1 MQVMNVDA
9 QQAKTKTWHA
19 LSLALMLAVAPAFGQ
34 GSLTQVRVTP
44 SDTTAGKGALYRI
57 SFITSLTGGAGGIG
71 IPANG
76 KIRLTF
82 PPSFVDSTI
91 TAAFNDSGLTGGYSV
106 IADTN
111 HAVTLTRDGTGAALA
126 PGDTAVFSLALV
138 YNSTLADSFRIFV
151 ATLNAAGVQIDTAR
165 SAYFVIGPAA
175 LHHFKIDSVATQTAG
190 DSFNINISAR
200 DIYENL
206 VKSFKQRVTLSLN
219 ADSIKPALSDT
230 FLLGQRTQRVV
241 IAKAGAGRI
250 ITVRDSLNHVGSSNA
265 FTVNP
270 GALHH
275 FAISPIATPQIAGAG
290 FAVTITAQDSLNNTI
305 PTFVGPVTIS
315 DLTGTVTPTS
325 NSGPFTLG
333 VRTETLRI
341 TQAATNNRIT
351 VTGGDRTGQSNLFNV
366 NAGVLDRFEFSPIPV
381 SQTAGNAFLFS
392 VTARD
397 ASGNAIPHTGTVT
410 LTDNTGTLNP
420 TSVVFSGQTSQN
432 INAVITKAQTNVVIT
447 ASGALKTGQSNSF
460 TVNHAALDRFDIT
473 NTSDLNIGSQTA
485 GTAFSIKIIARDQF
499 DNIVTSHN
507 GAGSAVTLSNTT
519 ASIGPTSSGNFSG
532 GILASQSVT
541 ITKTASA
548 DAITATH
555 TASGTNG
562 VSNNFAVNAG
572 PLADFRIA
580 PVGSPQTAGVAFPL
594 VVTAV
599 DGNENIAT
607 SFSGKVGISVSG
619 GGTISPDSSANFVA
633 GVWNG
638 SVSVSNVGTGRVITV
653 SGSGFSQDSNP
664 FNVTASGIDRFVI
677 DTVPNQTAGQNFNLT
692 IRAKDANNNDV
703 SFTGPVTLTDN
714 TGTLEPDSVTFTN
727 QAFVT
732 ISTAR
737 ITKAQSNVVIN
748 ASGSAKPAQS
758 NSFNVTHAALDHF
771 DVTNTSGGNIG
782 SQVAGTNFAV
792 KIVARDAFANI
803 VTNFNSGV
811 TLSNTTASITP
822 ASSGNFTN
830 GELASLTVNITKTSS
845 ADAISVSGGTPT
857 RNGSSNNF
865 AVNAGPL
872 ADFRIPN
879 NIPSPQTAGVAFPL
893 VVTAV
898 DGNNNTVT
906 SFAGT
911 VNITVSGG
919 GVISP
924 NVSGNFVSGVWNG
937 SVSISNAGAGRQITV
952 SDGVRSETSN
962 PFTVNA
968 GALDHFVID
977 PPITSPQTAGQNF
990 SVTVRAKDV
999 NNNDVLHNGTVTL
1012 TDNTGT
1018 LTASS
1023 LVFAN
1028 QAAQTITNARIT
1040 KAQAGVVITASGS
1053 GKAVQSNAFTVNPD
1067 LLHHFSITN
1076 TSGNPI
1082 GSQTAGT
1089 PFNVRITAQDQF
1101 NNTMTGF
1108 VQTVT
1113 ITDLS
1118 SPPINITSGAFSA
1131 GVLTSQSIT
1140 ILKARTDNQ
1149 LTVSGGVPPVNGMS
1163 SLFNVNPAAL
1173 HHFTIDPIT
1182 DQATSA
1188 PFTIT
1193 LRAMDANEN
1202 PVTSF
1207 AGTVAISDLTGT
1219 ITPTSSGAFVGG
1231 ARSESV
1237 TITQARTANRIEV
1250 SGGVPARTG
1259 ASNNFNVTAT
1269 TIDRFEIST
1278 IGNQT
1283 AGTAFPVT
1291 IIARDASN
1299 NIVTGFNGT
1308 VTVSDITGSITPVT
1322 SNPFSAGQLV
1332 QNFTI
1337 TKSAVNDVLTVTGL
1351 GKSSSSN
1358 AFNVSHAALTKFAI
1372 ASLSD
1377 QVAGQSF
1384 PLILT
1389 AQDAFDN
1396 TVTSF
1401 TGTVSIAVNTGTITP
1416 TTSSAFSAG
1425 TRTQVVTI
1433 PQAGNSKQITVNDG
1447 AGHLG
1452 TSNQFNVNASG
1463 LDRFVFSEI
1472 GTQAAGAPFSFTITA
1487 RDGSGN
1493 DVSFNGTLT
1502 LSEAT
1507 GTLSPVSVPMNG
1519 TTVTVPN
1526 AVILKAQSNLTLNVS
1541 GGGKT
1546 GVSNTFNVTPG
1557 PLHRVRV
1564 VEINGTELFDR
1575 TLNADQTLPV
1585 RAAGYDVN
1593 NNFIVD
1599 QTVTWSVQPSGIGVV
1614 SPVSANAT
1622 TFTAQKT
1629 GTGRIIADHASAI
1642 DDSSGVITITDGA
1655 PYRVKI
1661 LAGLSGETSPV
1672 TTLNLTT
1679 GGTFDMHA
1687 ARFDVDDNYIDDVSV
1702 TWTVTGGI
1710 GSLNPAS
1717 GISTRFTA
1725 NNAGN
1730 GQITADHASLIDYST
1745 GTITVNAGNLAFIRI
1760 VEGPSGPGNPVGNR
1774 NLTTDGSLK
1783 VHAAGYDAQGVYLGD
1798 ESVTWLVRNG
1808 IGVVTPVVGTSTDFD
1823 PRVPG
1828 SGRIVADHPSVPD
1841 DSTGNITVNVGIA
1854 RSIKVLNDLSG
1865 NTTEVQSPTLITGA
1879 TLPVHASSFDADN
1892 NRIGDVSVSWTM
1904 SGNIGT
1910 LSSNLGIGTT
1920 FTAVTP
1926 NTGVITGTHPT
1937 LGSDATGS
1945 ITVVAGT
1952 LNSIRIVRGLSGDGP
1967 ALGDL
1972 SLTTDGTLDVH
1983 AAGYDINGNYLQ
1995 DEIVNWSVS
2004 NNLGTFSNST
2014 GTSTTLTLRRP
2025 GQGKVFADHASVADD
2040 STGVLTVTE
2049 GALHHIKVLAA
2060 GTGNTPVVEDDSL
2073 TTDESLTV
2081 KAGGF
2086 DADDNYRGD
2095 LSVTW
2100 TVTNA
2105 IGVLAPTTGVTTTL
2119 NATKVGA
2126 GQIRA
2131 THAVG
2136 SDLTGTITVT
2146 PGALNYV
2153 KVVEGPS
2160 GPGVEFGS
2168 RTITADG
2175 ELPLHAAGYDA
2186 DNNYIDDQVVTWSS
2200 AGTLAPAVSATG
2212 KAIVFQPTRGAT
2224 NGSINGTI
2232 RTTHA
2237 VGFDTTGTIT
2247 VNVGAL
2253 KRIAVLSGL
2262 VGETSPQGDV
2272 TLNPGQTLQVHAGG
2286 FDGDNNYIA
2295 DEAVTWNVDG
2305 PIGNLSTN
2313 SGTSTTF
2320 TAQTEGTGSIRAVHP
2335 NAAIGSA
2342 NSGTIRVNLGQVSRV
2357 VLRTAPNN
2365 GGQEFAGQ
2373 TMTADQQ
2380 TTVYAAGYDVGNN
2393 YLGDVSVT
2401 WSRTG
2406 SLAPPASGTGSSFT
2420 FSPTAAA
2427 ADGSVNGR
2435 LVGTYGPGISDETGL
2450 ITVFPGAPKGN
2461 ISLTPVPPN
2470 LPADGVATSVFTSS
2484 IIKDGDGN
2492 DVGSGKYFTVSISP
2506 TAFGSIVEPDA
2517 DSENAG
2523 HQITTNASSR
2533 LQFTFRAGTLGGQ
2546 ATVNV
2551 SAGLSANGSQQITLG
2566 SLSITSI
2573 STNPQFVT
2581 QGQSGINVSMAVQ
2594 NLGTATIQNLVGN
2607 LTFQGTVDRTSD
2619 YIVTAGA
2626 GNPTQIS
2633 GNSSATLSFTVSVN
2647 PGAALEL
2654 ITLNGTIAGDISG
2667 TPVSANNAGNKDTWT
2682 VQRPANLAIQSVT
2695 AVRDTVSRGQTNL
2708 SVTVRI
2714 ANNLGISNSAGAS
2727 VDSVR
2732 LRFRQGPLDKTGDY
2746 IVAANA
2752 GNPTIIAGN
2761 DARDFTFT
2769 VNVGLGAT
2777 LGAITLDAEVYGKDA
2792 NSLAPKTDLNATT
2805 TDSWVVIEGN
2815 AFRIV
2820 SLTPSQSQV
2829 TAGMGRDWTVK
2840 MLVQNTA
2847 PSSVNLDLSAT
2858 RLTFTIGSQNVT
2870 SQYTIPQPAQ
2880 FDEGGTVLPGNSTRT
2895 LTFVIDQ
2902 TGSTTGFAGI
2912 SGVARGTDSGTG
2924 LQVSDDTNDG
2934 GGAEVNVQ
2942 SPGVLSITAVQP
2954 SQPNV
2959 TAGRSFEWTITATV
2973 TNTGGSAVKLH
2984 PNPDSIT
2991 VAVGNNQGYVFA
3003 RPRTFVD
3010 GDSIIA
3016 GLGVKTLRVRVTQT
3030 GLLTGP
3036 QPITLRLKGTEI
3048 NSNREFASNI
3058 AGGSVNVE
3066 SPAVLE
3072 VVSVR
3077 PTQLKVTAGQTT
3089 HWQVI
3094 VSVINRGGSQV
3105 VVKPDT
3111 STNLRFRLG
3120 NQFQTNYNAQLQ
3132 PQTWLGSAS
3141 TVLPGG
3147 RTDSLRFN
3155 VTTTGFT
3162 PGFVRLWPKVAAT
3175 ESNSGVTV
3183 SDTTIGAIP
3192 VEVQS
3197 APALAYLANSM
3208 TPDVVNNN
3216 GVYAF
3221 RVGVINTG
3229 GAEVVLNP
3237 SLTRFRFSGGGSSF
3251 EAFLD
3256 ANMTTRLAPN
3266 DTTFLTFQQDT
3277 IPQSMPQATY
3287 TPTFQMFGTHN
3298 GNVLPPT
3305 TLSVTANELT
3315 VTGAG
3320 KVQVISMRA
3329 SQPTVT
3335 QNMEKDWFI
3344 VMTVRNN
3351 GGFNVQ
3357 LQNADLQLLNAGPVT
3372 SEYQIDSPA
3381 TFSGSSGVLLAPN
3394 AIDSLQFW
3402 VRRTGIRRGPT
3413 TVIGSLRVLDL
3424 SSGQPDSSRS
3434 DGSSGSFIVQT
3445 PAALNIT
3452 SLVVSQ
3458 ATVNRDQTRPWTVD
3472 MYVTNSGESEAQVD
3486 FTPAQTRINLG
3497 LDANN
3502 YNIQFPT
3509 ELEGGG
3515 NKIVSGTPAVL
3526 RFTINRTG
3534 SLTGVNNITG
3544 QISATEINS
3553 GDPRTDDTASGG
3565 ATSVTVQNPARLQIL
3580 STTLKPETS
3589 APNLPRVNTNQNFSV
3604 DVQVYNS
3611 GEENTQEVRLR
3622 LTSNGGAVINPN
3634 ERPVLG
3640 GVPGLQARTVT
3651 FTISASPMENPNEIL
3666 TSAIAAATGSNTLG
3680 SVAEETPVDNSE
3692 VVIVERPAG
3701 LYLREVIASL
3711 PEVNA
3716 ESSVPWYIYAVV
3728 QDTGGAT
3735 VRLNAPQRSDIAVR
3749 INGNVQGDYDIRPPV
3764 ALARS
3769 GDLLLRPGVPDTLI
3783 YTVLKTGGLGGSA
3796 SLEVATVGTDV
3807 NNNEVLGANRS
3818 GQIEIVTTAAVF
3830 VRATTP
3836 IVNNF
3841 FSSTTVGLVNTN
3853 QNFSVTVEIENS
3865 GFEDVEQVVIELATD
3880 GGSVIPASQQTIDR
3894 LPLRERATR
3903 TFAVTAAATPTSGTT
3918 NERFVARILS
3928 AIASGSGGPARI
3940 TSGTD
3945 TTALVRIQLPASL
3958 SLSASVEEQNL
3969 TTRQIFNLTA
3979 TVTNQANAAE
3989 VDANGRLT
3997 LELPPGF
4004 EITEPGPGENQLA
4017 FTVGENVTWS
4027 VRAPDVPLPLTP
4039 LIVQIST
4046 IPTDLNSNTP
4056 AQLAKGIDSALVQVV
4071 KSDLSVL
4078 KFFISEP
4085 AGAADDD
4092 TVSTGQTF
4100 TVMATF
4106 QSSRDLSDR
4115 SIELVLPS
4123 GAGYLLTSESPSPL
4137 QIIVPPEAL
4146 FPDTLRWEIAAPGE
4160 PAETARDFVINAKGT
4175 TGLGTTVTD
4184 SDTLAVTTVSRARLN
4199 FTVSLFNKDNTD
4211 LTNELSVGQTFKIRA
4226 RLDNIGRAG
4235 TIDSARV
4242 ALRLGE
4248 TGVTTIDALERYIP
4262 VNGIVEWLAQAP
4274 GTPTAPDFL
4283 ILQITKRPFD
4293 ENINAEAAWTESAEG
4308 GVKSVRV
4315 QTVSGAMIN
4324 QVRIAIVDPVGA
4336 IDGRVSTEQEF
4347 KVEATIDGSKLV
4359 GVTAELFPANFEAI
4373 DNRQVFISSLD
4384 STDVTVSWRLR
4395 APLLAVTGQLIYVQV
4410 NGKDRN
4416 SGEER
4421 VGVSPTLG
4429 VDVVTRAQLALDGRI
4444 SDPFSAAVDGEVGLN
4459 QIFTIT
4465 ASVEN
4470 RGVAQ
4475 VNTPYR
4481 YGIILPNG
4489 YSTGDP
4495 LEQVTTSNTVN
4506 WRIKARSTP
4515 STSQEVIVL
4524 ELRDP
4529 SPLDENS
4536 NRPADVRV
4544 QRVNVSIQTAPKN
4557 LVFKTLSSAE
4567 GGPEGGPV
4575 ARGQADVVVM
4585 TLRLTNDGKTTSSNI
4600 LLRSLAFHLLDRNAN
4615 AVAPNTAIKRL
4626 RVVSHNNPEKQFG
4639 QLSSITAANPMIV
4652 AFTVLDTLAG
4662 GVPDLVDVLV
4672 DIADNVS
4679 AKSFQ
4684 LAFVSSND
4692 VDAIDE
4698 VEPQPRVAVKAESGT
4713 SGEDFDLYSV
4723 VLVPFDDKFET
4734 SFYNYPNPFVPNGAE
4749 KAITHFSYFL
4759 PEDSEVDFRIFTLIG
4774 ELVYAKSYKATD
4786 PQGRAGARRGSFGS
4800 GLIEWDGRNGNGD
4813 VVLNGVYLAVLKTKF
4828 GVTTTKVAVVK

>member
-126 PGDTAVFSLALV
+126 PGETAVFSVAIV
-138 YNSTLADSFRIFV
+138 TNSTLADSFRIFV

-250 ITVRDSLNHVGSSNA
+250 ITVRDSLNHVGSSNV

-275 FAISPIATPQIAGAG
+275 FAISTISTPQIAGAG

-305 PTFVGPVTIS
+305 PTFAGPVTIS

-325 NSGPFTLG
+325 NTGAFTLG

-341 TQAATNNRIT
+341 MQPATNNRIT
-351 VTGGDRTGQSNLFNV
+351 VSDGGRTSQSNPFNV
-366 NAGVLDRFEFSPIPV
+366 NAGALDRFEFSLIPL
-381 SQTAGNAFLFS
+381 SQTAGNAFMFS

-397 ASGNAIPHTGTVT
+397 ASGNAIPYTGTVT
-410 LTDNTGTLNP
+410 LTDNTGTLSP
-420 TSVVFSGQTSQN
+420 TSVVFSGQTSQTV
-432 INAVITKAQTNVVIT
+432 NAVITKAQAGVVIT

-460 TVNHAALDRFDIT
+460 TVNHAALHRFVVT
-473 NTSDLNIGSQTA
+473 NVSDANIGSQTA
-485 GTAFSIKIIARDQF
+485 GAAFAIKIVAQDQYN
-499 DNIVTSHN
+499 NIVVSHS

-594 VVTAV
+594 IVTGV
-599 DGNENIAT
+599 DANENIAT
-607 SFSGKVGISVSG
+607 SFTGTVDISVSG
-619 GGTISPDSSANFVA
+619 GGTISPDSSGNFVA

-638 SVSVSNVGTGRVITV
+638 SVSVSNVGVSRQITV
-653 SGSGFSQDSNP
+653 SDGVRSDVSNA
-664 FNVTASGIDRFVI
+664 FEVTASGIDRFVI
-677 DTVPNQTAGQNFNLT
+677 DTVPNQTAGQNFSLT
-692 IRAKDANNNDV
+692 IRAQDVGGNDV
-703 SFTGPVTLTDN
+703 LFSGPVTLTDN
-714 TGTLEPDSVTFTN
+714 TGTLTPTSVTFTN
-727 QAFVT
+727 QASVT
-732 ISTAR
+732 ISTAN

-758 NSFNVTHAALDHF
+758 NSFNVTHAALERF
-771 DVTNTSGGNIG
+771 EVISAAGGNIG
-782 SQVAGTNFAV
+782 SQVAGTNFAI
-792 KIVARDAFANI
+792 KIIARDAFANL
-803 VTNFNSGV
+803 VTNFNSSV

-822 ASSGNFTN
+822 TSSGNFTN

-865 AVNAGPL
+865 AVNAGAL
-872 ADFRIPN
+872 ADFSIA
-879 NIPSPQTAGVAFPL
+879 NISTPQTAGVPFPL

-898 DGNNNTVT
+898 DANNNTVT
-906 SFAGT
+906 SFAGA
-911 VNITVSGG
+911 VDITVSGG
-919 GVISP
+919 GTITP
-924 NVSGNFVSGVWNG
+924 NASGNFVSGVWNG
-937 SVSISNAGAGRQITV
+937 SVSVSNAGAGRQITV
-952 SDGVRSETSN
+952 SNGGFSEQSN
-962 PFTVNA
+962 SFTVSA
-968 GALDHFVID
+968 GALDHFEVVTIA
-977 PPITSPQTAGQNF
+977 SPQTAGQDF
-990 SVTVRAKDV
+990 SVTVRAKDM
-999 NNNDVLHNGTVTL
+999 NNNDVLHTGTVTL

-1023 LVFAN
+1023 LVFSN
-1028 QAAQTITNARIT
+1028 QAAQTVPNVRIT
-1040 KAQAGVVITASGS
+1040 RAQGGVVITASGS
-1053 GKAVQSNAFTVNPD
+1053 GKVNQSNPFTVNPG
-1067 LLHHFSITN
+1067 LLDRFALTN
-1076 TSGNPI
+1076 ISGNPI

-1089 PFNVRITAQDQF
+1089 AFNIRITAQDLFSNTVTTF
-1101 NNTMTGF
+1101 N
-1108 VQTVT
+1108 QTVT
-1113 ITDLS
+1113 ITDLTTL
-1118 SPPINITSGAFSA
+1118 NLTSGLFSS
-1131 GVLTSQSIT
+1131 GVLASQSIT
-1140 ILKARTDNQ
+1140 LTQARADNR
-1149 LTVSGGVPPVNGMS
+1149 LTASGGVPLRSGS
-1163 SLFNVNPAAL
+1163 SNLFNVNHGSL
-1173 HHFTIDPIT
+1173 DRFTIDPIT
-1182 DQATSA
+1182 DQATGA

-1193 LRAMDANEN
+1193 IRAVDEN
-1202 PVTSF
+1202 NNIVTSF
-1207 AGTVAISDLTGT
+1207 ANPVTLSDLTTT
-1219 ITPTSSGAFVGG
+1219 IMPTTSGPFIGG
-1231 ARSESV
+1231 VRNESV
-1237 TITQARTANRIEV
+1237 TITQTRANNRIDV
-1250 SGGVPARTG
+1250 TGDGRTG
-1259 ASNNFNVTAT
+1259 NSNLFNVVASQVHHFEISNVPNVTA
-1269 TIDRFEIST
+1269 
-1278 IGNQT
+1278 GNSFQLVIR
-1283 AGTAFPVT
+1283 AK
-1291 IIARDASN
+1291 DESN
-1299 NIVTGFNGT
+1299 NTVTGFT
-1308 VTVSDITGSITPVT
+1308 SSVTMQDVTGSLAPTT
-1322 SNPFSAGQLV
+1322 TNPFIAGELT
-1332 QNFTI
+1332 QNFTV
-1337 TKSAVNDVLTVTGL
+1337 TKTAINNRLTVTGL
-1351 GKSSSSN
+1351 GATSFSN
-1358 AFNVSHAALTKFAI
+1358 FFNVAHADLDRFAI
-1372 ASLSD
+1372 ANLTD

-1384 PLILT
+1384 PLIIT
-1389 AQDAFDN
+1389 AQDQYEN
-1396 TVTSF
+1396 KVTSF
-1401 TGTVSIAVNTGTITP
+1401 NSAVNILINSGTILP
-1416 TTSSAFSAG
+1416 ITSGAFSQGEKA
-1425 TRTQVVTI
+1425 VSATI
-1433 PQAGNSKQITVNDG
+1433 PQAGGNRQITVNDG
-1447 AGHLG
+1447 AGHQG
-1452 TSNQFNVNASG
+1452 MSNPFNVSASG
-1463 LDRFVFSEI
+1463 LARFEFSAI
-1472 GTQAAGAPFSFTITA
+1472 GTVQAGSAFSFTITA

-1526 AVILKAQSNLTLNVS
+1526 AVILKAQNNLTLNVS

-1546 GVSNTFNVTPG
+1546 GVSNAFNVTPG

-1564 VEINGTELFDR
+1564 VEINGAELFAR

-1585 RAAGYDVN
+1585 RAAGYDMN
-1593 NNFIVD
+1593 NNFIED
-1599 QTVTWSVQPSGIGVV
+1599 QTVTWSVQTLTGAGIGVV
-1614 SPVSANAT
+1614 SPLSANAT

-1629 GTGRIIADHASAI
+1629 GTGRIVANHASAI

-1702 TWTVTGGI
+1702 AWTVTGGI
-1710 GSLNPAS
+1710 GNLNPTS

-1725 NNAGN
+1725 NNAGT
-1730 GQITADHASLIDYST
+1730 GQITANHATLLDYT
-1745 GTITVNAGNLAFIRI
+1745 TETITVNAGNLAFIRI
-1760 VEGPSGPGNPVGNR
+1760 VEGPSGQGNPVGNR

-1808 IGVVTPVVGTSTDFD
+1808 IGVVTPTVGTSTDFD
-1823 PRVPG
+1823 PRTPG
-1828 SGRIVADHPSVPD
+1828 DGRIVADHPTVPD
-1841 DSTGNITVNVGIA
+1841 DSTGVISVSRGAPTRIKILSNV
-1854 RSIKVLNDLSG
+1854 SG
-1865 NTTEVQSPTLITGA
+1865 NTIEVLPQTLSTGA
-1879 TLPVHASSFDADN
+1879 TLPVHASRFDNDN
-1892 NRIGDVSVSWTM
+1892 NYIDDVSVSWTV
-1904 SGNIGT
+1904 SGGIGT
-1910 LSSNLGIGTT
+1910 LSTSVGPTT
-1920 FTAVTP
+1920 TLTAVTP
-1926 NTGVITGTHPT
+1926 GSGVITGTHGT
-1937 LGSDATGS
+1937 LGAASTGT
-1945 ITVVAGT
+1945 ITVQSGSLVR
-1952 LNSIRIVRGLSGDGP
+1952 IHIVRGLSGNGP
-1967 ALGDL
+1967 PLGDL

-2004 NNLGTFSNST
+2004 NNLGTFSNLT

-2025 GQGKVFADHASVADD
+2025 GQGKVFADHASVPDD

-2049 GALHHIKVLAA
+2049 GVLHHIKVLAA

-2095 LSVTW
+2095 VSVTW

-2153 KVVEGPS
+2153 KVVEGSS

-2232 RTTHA
+2232 RATHA

-2305 PIGNLSTN
+2305 PIGNLNSN

-2517 DSENAG
+2517 DSETAG
-2523 HQITTNASSR
+2523 HQITTNTSSR

-2594 NLGTATIQNLVGN
+2594 NLGTATIQNIVGN

-2619 YIVTAGA
+2619 YSVTAGA

-2840 MLVQNTA
+2840 MLLQNTA
-2847 PSSVNLDLSAT
+2847 PSSVNLDLSTT
-2858 RLTFTIGSQNVT
+2858 RIAFTIGSQNVT

-2924 LQVSDDTNDG
+2924 LQVIDDTNDG

-2942 SPGVLSITAVQP
+2942 SPGVLSIAAVQP

-3016 GLGVKTLRVRVTQT
+3016 GLGVKTLRIRVTQT

-3105 VVKPDT
+3105 VVKADT

-3141 TVLPGG
+3141 TILPGG

-3256 ANMTTRLAPN
+3256 ANMTTRLASN

-3402 VRRTGIRRGPT
+3402 IRRTGIRRGPT

-3458 ATVNRDQTRPWTVD
+3458 ATVNRDQTRLWTVD

-3486 FTPAQTRINLG
+3486 FTPTQTRINLG

-3651 FTISASPMENPNEIL
+3651 FTISASPTENPNEIL

-3769 GDLLLRPGVPDTLI
+3769 GDLLLRPGAPDTLI

-3807 NNNEVLGANRS
+3807 NNNEVLGTNRS

-4046 IPTDLNSNTP
+4046 TPTDLNSRTP
-4056 AQLAKGIDSALVQVV
+4056 AQLAKGVDSALVQVV
-4071 KSDLSVL
+4071 QSDLSVL

-4100 TVMATF
+4100 TLMATF

-4575 ARGQADVVVM
+4575 ARGQADVVAM

>member
-111 HAVTLTRDGTGAALA
+111 HAVTLTRDGTGLALA
-126 PGDTAVFSLALV
+126 PGDTAVFSLALIT
-138 YNSTLADSFRIFV
+138 NSTLADSFRIFV
-151 ATLNAAGVQIDTAR
+151 ETLNAAGVQIDTAR

-190 DSFNINISAR
+190 DSFSINISAR
-200 DIYENL
+200 DIYQNL
-206 VKSFKQRVTLSLN
+206 VRSFKKRVTLSLN

-230 FLLGQRTQRVV
+230 FLLGQRTQKVV
-241 IAKAGAGRI
+241 IAKAGAGRL
-250 ITVRDSLNHVGSSNA
+250 ITVRDSLNHVGNSNA
-265 FTVNP
+265 FLVNP

-275 FAISPIATPQIAGAG
+275 FAISPISTPQIAGAG

-305 PTFVGPVTIS
+305 PTFAGPVTIS

-325 NSGPFTLG
+325 TTGPFSLG

-341 TQAATNNRIT
+341 TQTATNNRIT
-351 VTGGDRTGQSNLFNV
+351 VTGGGRTGQSNLFNV
-366 NAGVLDRFEFSPIPV
+366 NAGALDRFEFSPVPV

-410 LTDNTGTLNP
+410 LTDNTGTLSP

-432 INAVITKAQTNVVIT
+432 VNAVITKAQNGVVIT

-460 TVNHAALDRFDIT
+460 TVNHAALHRFVVT
-473 NTSDLNIGSQTA
+473 NVSDANIGSQTA
-485 GTAFSIKIIARDQF
+485 GAAFAIKIVAQDQY
-499 DNIVTSHN
+499 NNVVVSHS
-507 GAGSAVTLSNTT
+507 GPGSAVTLSNTT
-519 ASIGPTSSGNFSG
+519 ASIGPTSSGNFSNG
-532 GILASQSVT
+532 VLASQSVT
-541 ITKTASA
+541 ITKTSSA

-572 PLADFRIA
+572 PLADFRIL

-599 DGNENIAT
+599 DANENIAT
-607 SFSGKVGISVSG
+607 SFTGTVSISVSG
-619 GGTISPDSSANFVA
+619 GGSISPTTSGNFVA

-638 SVSVSNVGTGRVITV
+638 SVSVSNVGTNRQITV
-653 SGSGFSQDSNP
+653 TDGVRSETSTAFE
-664 FNVTASGIDRFVI
+664 VTASGIDRFVI
-677 DTVPNQTAGQNFNLT
+677 DPVSNQTAGQNFSLT

-703 SFTGPVTLTDN
+703 LFSGIVTLTDN
-714 TGTLEPDSVTFTN
+714 TGTLTPASVNFTN

-732 ISTAR
+732 IATAN

-771 DVTNTSGGNIG
+771 DVTNTAGDNIG
-782 SQVAGTNFAV
+782 SQVAGTGFAI

-803 VTNFNSGV
+803 VTSFNSSV
-811 TLSNTTASITP
+811 TLSNSTASITP
-822 ASSGNFTN
+822 ATSGNFTN
-830 GELASLTVNITKTSS
+830 GELASLNVTITKTSS
-845 ADAISVSGGTPT
+845 SDVISVSGGSPA

-865 AVNAGPL
+865 AVNAGAL

-879 NIPSPQTAGVAFPL
+879 NIPSPQTAGVPFAL

-898 DGNNNTVT
+898 DANNNTVT
-906 SFAGT
+906 SFTGT
-911 VNITVSGG
+911 VNIAVSGG
-919 GVISP
+919 GTITP

-937 SVSISNAGAGRQITV
+937 SVSISNAGTGRQITV
-952 SDGVRSETSN
+952 SDGVRSEVSN
-962 PFTVNA
+962 TFTVNA
-968 GALDHFVID
+968 GVLDHFEITA
-977 PPITSPQTAGQNF
+977 ITSPQTAGQNF
-990 SVTVRAKDV
+990 SVTVRAKDF
-999 NNNDVLHNGTVTL
+999 NNNDVLHTGTVTL

-1053 GKAVQSNAFTVNPD
+1053 GKAGLSNAFTVNPD
-1067 LLHHFSITN
+1067 FLSHFRITN
-1076 TSGNPI
+1076 TSDAAI
-1082 GSQTAGT
+1082 VTQTAGAA
-1089 PFNVRITAQDQF
+1089 FNIKLVAQDQF
-1101 NNTMTGF
+1101 NNTVTGF
-1108 VQTVT
+1108 NQTVT
-1113 ITDLS
+1113 LTDLS
-1118 SPPINITSGAFSA
+1118 SPPLNITSGAFSA
-1131 GVLTSQSIT
+1131 GVLASQSIT
-1140 ILKARTDNQ
+1140 IVKARTDNQ
-1149 LTVSGGVPPVNGMS
+1149 LTASGGVPVRTGS
-1163 SLFNVNPAAL
+1163 SNLFNVNPAAL

-1202 PVTSF
+1202 IVTNFS
-1207 AGTVAISDLTGT
+1207 GNVSITDLTGT
-1219 ITPTSSGAFVGG
+1219 ITPTNSGAFIGG
-1231 ARSESV
+1231 VRSESV
-1237 TITQARTANRIEV
+1237 TITQARLGDRIDV
-1250 SGGVPARTG
+1250 SGGSPVRTG
-1259 ASNNFNVTAT
+1259 SSGLFNVTAT
-1269 TIDRFEIST
+1269 TIDHFEIST
-1278 IGNQT
+1278 IGNQV
-1283 AGTAFPVT
+1283 AGAAFSVT

-1299 NIVTGFNGT
+1299 NTVTGFNGT
-1308 VTVSDITGSITPVT
+1308 VTVSDLTGSITPAT

-1351 GKSSSSN
+1351 GKSSNSN
-1358 AFNVSHAALTKFAI
+1358 SFNVSHAGLTKFHI
-1372 ASLSD
+1372 ADLSD

-1396 TVTSF
+1396 PVTSF
-1401 TGTVSIAVNTGTITP
+1401 TGTVSIAINTGSITP
-1416 TTSSAFSAG
+1416 TISSAFSAG

-1463 LDRFVFSEI
+1463 LDRFEFSAI

-1487 RDGSGN
+1487 KDGSGN
-1493 DVSFNGTLT
+1493 NVSFNGTLT

-1526 AVILKAQSNLTLNVS
+1526 AVILKAQNNLTLNVS

-1546 GVSNTFNVTPG
+1546 GVSNAFNVTPG

-1564 VEINGTELFDR
+1564 VEINGTEVLDR
-1575 TLNADQTLPV
+1575 TLNADQTLQV
-1585 RAAGYDVN
+1585 RAAGYDAN
-1593 NNFIVD
+1593 NNFIAD
-1599 QTVTWSVQPSGIGVV
+1599 QTVTWSAQTLTGAGIGVV
-1614 SPVSANAT
+1614 SPLSANAT

-1629 GTGRIIADHASAI
+1629 GTGRIVADHATAI

-1655 PYRVKI
+1655 PHRVKI

-1679 GGTFDMHA
+1679 GGAFDMHA

-1702 TWTVTGGI
+1702 AWTVTGGI
-1710 GSLNPAS
+1710 GSLNPTS

-1725 NNAGN
+1725 NNAGT

-1745 GTITVNAGNLAFIRI
+1745 GTITVNPGNLAFIRI

-1808 IGVVTPVVGTSTDFD
+1808 IGVVTPTVGASTDFD

-1828 SGRIVADHPSVPD
+1828 NGRIVADHPSVPD
-1841 DSTGNITVNVGIA
+1841 DSTGTLNVSTGIA

-1865 NTTEVQSPTLITGA
+1865 NTTEVQSPTLIAGA

-1892 NRIGDVSVSWTM
+1892 NRIGDVIVSWTV

-1920 FTAVTP
+1920 FTAATP

-1952 LNSIRIVRGLSGDGP
+1952 LTSIRIVRGLSGGGP
-1967 ALGDL
+1967 PLGDL
-1972 SLTTDGTLDVH
+1972 NLTTDDVLDVH

-1995 DEIVNWSVS
+1995 DEIVNWRVS
-2004 NNLGTFSNST
+2004 NNLGTFSNLT
-2014 GTSTTLTLRRP
+2014 GTSTKLTLRRP
-2025 GQGKVFADHASVADD
+2025 GQGKVFADHASAPDD

-2095 LSVTW
+2095 VSVTW
-2100 TVTNA
+2100 SVTNA
-2105 IGVLAPTTGVTTTL
+2105 IGVLAPTTGSSTTL
-2119 NATKVGA
+2119 NATKVDA

-2160 GPGVEFGS
+2160 GPGVELGP
-2168 RTITADG
+2168 RTLTADG
-2175 ELPLHAAGYDA
+2175 ELTLHAAGYDA
-2186 DNNYIDDQVVTWSS
+2186 DNNYIADQSVTWSS
-2200 AGTLAPAVSATG
+2200 AGTLAPAINATG
-2212 KAIVFQPTRGAT
+2212 ASVVFRPAT
-2224 NGSINGTI
+2224 APASGTI
-2232 RTTHA
+2232 RATHA

-2313 SGTSTTF
+2313 SGTATTF

-2335 NAAIGSA
+2335 NASIGSA

-2380 TTVYAAGYDVGNN
+2380 ITVYAAGYDVGNN

-2427 ADGSVNGR
+2427 VDGSVNGR

-2517 DSENAG
+2517 DSETAG

-2546 ATVNV
+2546 ATVTV

-2594 NLGTATIQNLVGN
+2594 NLGTATIQNIVGN

-2619 YIVTAGA
+2619 YSVTPGA
-2626 GNPTQIS
+2626 GNPTQIL

-2647 PGAALEL
+2647 PGAAPEL

-2714 ANNLGISNSAGAS
+2714 ANNLGISNSAGAAI
-2727 VDSVR
+2727 DTVR

-2746 IVAANA
+2746 LVAANA

-2761 DARDFTFT
+2761 EFRDFSFS

-2792 NSLAPKTDLNATT
+2792 NSLAAKSDLNAAT

-2840 MLVQNTA
+2840 MLLQNTA

-2858 RLTFTIGSQNVT
+2858 RLTLTIGNQNVT

-2942 SPGVLSITAVQP
+2942 SPGVLSVTAVQP

-2991 VAVGNNQGYVFA
+2991 VAVGNNQGYVFVK
-3003 RPRTFVD
+3003 PRTFID

-3016 GLGVKTLRVRVTQT
+3016 GLGVKTLRIRVTQT

-3058 AGGSVNVE
+3058 ASGAVTVE
-3066 SPAVLE
+3066 SPALLE
-3072 VVSVR
+3072 IVSVR

-3094 VSVINRGGSQV
+3094 VSVRNNGGSQV

-3120 NQFQTNYNAQLQ
+3120 NQFQANYNAQLQ
-3132 PQTWLGSAS
+3132 PQTWLGSSSAN
-3141 TVLPGG
+3141 LLGG
-3147 RTDSLRFN
+3147 RIDSLRFN

-3208 TPDVVNNN
+3208 TPDIVNNN

-3229 GAEVVLNP
+3229 GAEVILNP

-3256 ANMTTRLAPN
+3256 ANMTTRLASN

-3277 IPQSMPQATY
+3277 IPQNMPQTTY

-3329 SQPTVT
+3329 SQTTVT

-3344 VMTVRNN
+3344 MMTVRNN

-3357 LQNADLQLLNAGPVT
+3357 LQQAALQLLNAGPVT
-3372 SEYQIDSPA
+3372 SEYQIDPPA
-3381 TFSGSSGVLLAPN
+3381 TFGGSGGVLLAPN
-3394 AIDSLQFW
+3394 ATDSLQFW
-3402 VRRTGIRRGPT
+3402 IRRTGIRRGPT

-3452 SLVVSQ
+3452 SLVPSQ
-3458 ATVNRDQTRPWTVD
+3458 TTVTRDQTRQWTVD
-3472 MYVTNSGESEAQVD
+3472 MYLTNSGESEALVD
-3486 FTPAQTRINLG
+3486 FTPTQTRINLG

-3502 YNIQFPT
+3502 YQIAFPT
-3509 ELEGGG
+3509 ALVGGG

-3526 RFTINRTG
+3526 RFTISRTG
-3534 SLTGVNNITG
+3534 SLTGLNNITG

-3565 ATSVTVQNPARLQIL
+3565 ATSVTVQTPARLQIL
-3580 STTLKPETS
+3580 STALKPETS

-3611 GEENTQEVRLR
+3611 GEENTQDVRLR

-3651 FTISASPMENPNEIL
+3651 FTVSASPTENPNEIL
-3666 TSAIAAATGSNTLG
+3666 SSAIAAATGSNTLG

-3728 QDTGGAT
+3728 QDTGGAA
-3735 VRLNAPQRSDIAVR
+3735 VRLNTPQRSDIAVR

-3764 ALARS
+3764 ALSRS
-3769 GDLLLRPGVPDTLI
+3769 GDLLLRPGAPDTLV

-3796 SLEVATVGTDV
+3796 SLEVATVGADV
-3807 NNNEVLGANRS
+3807 NNNEVLGTNRS

-3841 FSSTTVGLVNTN
+3841 FSGTTVGLVNTS

-3865 GFEDVEQVVIELATD
+3865 GFEDVEQVVIELTTD
-3880 GGSVIPASQQTIDR
+3880 GGSVISASQQTIDR
-3894 LPLRERATR
+3894 VPLRERASR
-3903 TFAVTAAATPTSGTT
+3903 TFAVTAAPTPTPGTT

-3940 TSGTD
+3940 TTGTD
-3945 TTALVRIQLPASL
+3945 TTALIRIQLPASL
-3958 SLSASVEEQNL
+3958 SLAASVEEQNL

-3979 TVTNQANAAE
+3979 TVTNQANAAA

-4004 EITEPGPGENQLA
+4004 EITEPGPGENQLS

-4146 FPDTLRWEIAAPGE
+4146 FPDTVRWEIAAPGE
-4160 PAETARDFVINAKGT
+4160 PAETARDFIVNAKGT

-4184 SDTLAVTTVSRARLN
+4184 SDTIAVTTVSRARLN

-4211 LTNELSVGQTFKIRA
+4211 LRNELSVGQTFKIRA

-4235 TIDSARV
+4235 TTDSARV

-4274 GTPTAPDFL
+4274 SAPTAADFL

-4308 GVKSVRV
+4308 GVKSLRV
-4315 QTVSGAMIN
+4315 QTVSGAIIN

-4347 KVEATIDGSKLV
+4347 RVEATIDGSKLV

-4395 APLLAVTGQLIYVQV
+4395 APLLAVSGQLIYVQV

-4416 SGEER
+4416 SGEEKI
-4421 VGVSPTLG
+4421 GVSPTLG

-4444 SDPFSAAVDGEVGLN
+4444 SEPFSAAVDGEVGLN

-4489 YSTGDP
+4489 YSTTDP

-4506 WRIKARSTP
+4506 WRIKARGTP

-4615 AVAPNTAIKRL
+4615 TIAPNTAIKRL
-4626 RVVSHNNPEKQFG
+4626 RIVSHNNPQKQFG
-4639 QLSSITAANPMIV
+4639 QLSSITATNPMTV

-4662 GVPDLVDVLV
+4662 GVPDLIDVLV

-4684 LAFVSSND
+4684 LAFVNSND

-4698 VEPQPRVAVKAESGT
+4698 VEPQPRVAVKAENGL
-4713 SGEDFDLYSV
+4713 SGEDFDLFSV
-4723 VLVPFDDKFET
+4723 MLVPFDDKFET
-4734 SFYNYPNPFVPNGAE
+4734 SFYNYPNPFAPNGAD

-4759 PEDSEVDFRIFTLIG
+4759 PEASDVDFRIFTLIG

-4800 GLIEWDGRNGNGD
+4800 GLIEWDGKNGKGD